1 MDSTVCT
8 ALLVSALGPERVV
21 AVHIDNGFMRQG
33 ESAKVKESLEAL
45 GLRLNGRQLL
55 SEFIGV
61 KNCVQYQ
68 ITTFAYVSN
77 LYNNNNNNNLK
88 KK

>member
-8 ALLVSALGPERVV
+8 ALLVSALGPEKVV

-45 GLRLNGRQLL
+45 GLRLNGRQLSL
-55 SEFIGV
+55 GKTRLVLIQLLPASL
-61 KNCVQYQ
+61 
-68 ITTFAYVSN
+68 T
-77 LYNNNNNNNLK
+77 L
-88 KK
+88 